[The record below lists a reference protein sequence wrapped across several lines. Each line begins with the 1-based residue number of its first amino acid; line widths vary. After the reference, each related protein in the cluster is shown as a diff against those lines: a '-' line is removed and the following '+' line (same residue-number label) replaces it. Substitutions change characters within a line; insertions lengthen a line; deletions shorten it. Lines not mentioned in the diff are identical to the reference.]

1 MYAFERMNSHW
12 LDAQRKIVFFDLPP
26 HSKKKKK
33 KIPLI
38 MFVTLLSFP
47 EESSHI
53 LKSLSSSNLWF
64 FFQLKLN

>member
-12 LDAQRKIVFFDLPP
+12 LDAQRKIIFFDLPP
-26 HSKKKKK
+26 HSKKKK
-33 KIPLI
+33 IPPI
-38 MFVTLLSFP
+38 IFDTLLSFP

-53 LKSLSSSNLWF
+53 LKSLSSSNIWF